1 MPLLAGFEVVQLG
14 DGLAAAVCARLLADI
29 GANVT
34 CIDPDKSTPLAAYL
48 NHDKTIVTDDRAAR
62 RGLSTANLIV
72 CEGRPDDLCD
82 QQRDAD
88 ALRRVNRLAALVYI
102 SPFGQAGPKAND
114 PASDLTLFFASGI
127 ARLLT
132 GQVDDLAEA
141 PIRPVGEQSA
151 FIGGL
156 AAACAGM
163 HAALAAKPGAVIDV
177 SIQEALSTLAMTE
190 LARAGL
196 TGRTRTRKRLTDGNG
211 ATVTILPARDGYA
224 AISPREERQWKSW
237 LAVMGSP
244 GWGGE
249 PRFATKADRIAN
261 WDALHALM
269 SAWSRQYDKQCIAD
283 AAQAAHVPSFTLREP
298 AEQLK
303 SPQLEHRNFYR
314 PLDIGGRVVKAP
326 GLPFGLQ
333 IAHSSRKVANRGDG
347 AMPLSGVR
355 VLDFSWVIAGPT
367 ATRYLAAMGAEVL
380 KIEAPGRGDPGRA
393 SELHSVLGQAKRSVV
408 LDLKKPEAVA
418 VARALAAKSD
428 VLVENFA
435 TGVMDR
441 LGLGAEA
448 LQELNPDLLYASASG
463 LGRTGPEA
471 HAVAYGT
478 LLQCYAGFAG
488 LNRHPGIPPRV
499 GLAWLDPMCGLMLAF
514 IIAAGLW
521 HRQRTGG
528 VARIDFSMIEAMLW
542 TMAEPLLATQLDA
555 PPQPLGNHSSR
566 YAPHG
571 VYRCAGEDEWISV
584 VARNDEEWRRLC
596 AVVPALSPMAGFG
609 FRGRAER
616 RAAIDEALAA
626 WLRPQAADVAATELL
641 RAGIPA
647 AALATSLDLVESNH
661 LNDRG
666 FWEAHSA
673 GVLPGLPWRAS
684 FGRTSGPAPE
694 FGADTDA
701 VLREVLRLSS
711 DEIAALRASGALG

>member
-1 MPLLAGFEVVQLG
+1 MTLLAGFEVVQIG

-34 CIDPDKSTPLAAYL
+34 CIDPDTSTHLAAYL
-48 NHDKTIVTDDRAAR
+48 NHGKTIVTDDRAAR
-62 RGLSTANLIV
+62 RALPTADLIV
-72 CEGRPDDLCD
+72 CEGRPGDLRARQHDSDC
-82 QQRDAD
+82 
-88 ALRRVNRLAALVYI
+88 LRRSNAAATLVTI
-102 SPFGQAGPKAND
+102 SPFGQTGPKANH

-163 HAALAAKPGAVIDV
+163 HAALAAEPGAVIDV
-177 SIQEALSTLAMTE
+177 SIEEALATLAMSE

-196 TGRTRTRKRLTDGNG
+196 GGKARPRKRVTDGNG

-224 AISPREERQWKSW
+224 AISPRENRQWASW
-237 LAVMGSP
+237 LSVMGSP
-244 GWGGE
+244 DWGND
-249 PRFATKADRIAN
+249 PRFATKPDRIAN

-269 SAWSRQYDKQCIAD
+269 SAWSRQHDKQWIAD
-283 AAQAAHVPSFTLREP
+283 AAQAAHVPSFPLREP
-298 AEQLK
+298 AEQLE
-303 SPQLEHRNFYR
+303 SSQLAHRNFCR

-326 GLPFGLQ
+326 GPPFGLT
-333 IAHSSRKVANRGDG
+333 IINTGRKLAGRSDG
-347 AMPLSGVR
+347 TMPLSGVR

-367 ATRYLAAMGAEVL
+367 ATRYLAAMGAEII

-393 SELHSVLGQAKRSVV
+393 SELHSVLGQGKRGIV

-418 VARALAAKSD
+418 VAQALAAKSD
-428 VLVENFA
+428 VVIENFA

-448 LQELNPDLLYASASG
+448 LQALNPDLLYVSASG
-463 LGRTGPEA
+463 LGRTGPES

-478 LLQCYAGFAG
+478 LLQCYAGFAA
-488 LNRHPGIPPRV
+488 LNRHPDVPPRV

-514 IIAAGLW
+514 IVAAGLW

-566 YAPHG
+566 YVPHG
-571 VYRCAGEDEWISV
+571 AYRCAGDDAWISV
-584 VARNDEEWRRLC
+584 VARNDDEWRRLC
-596 AVVPALSPMAGFG
+596 AIVPALSPIAGFG
-609 FRGRAER
+609 FRERVGRQ
-616 RAAIDEALAA
+616 AAIDDALAA
-626 WLRPQAADVAATELL
+626 WLQPQAADAAATQLL

-661 LNDRG
+661 LNERG
-666 FWEAHSA
+666 FWQARGA
-673 GVLPGLPWRAS
+673 GVLPGLPWCAS
-684 FGRTSGPAPE
+684 FGRTSGAAPE
-694 FGADTDA
+694 LGADTEV

-711 DEIAALRASGALG
+711 NEIAALRRSGALG